1 MVLTSNAKDKY
12 TQIIHNILT
21 FFNKAVMFKGR
32 SDYLNREERQK
43 SFLKVDALVKKRGIT
58 IYKLAKDLGLAPTVF
73 SDWKT
78 GKSKPKLDK
87 LMKIAEYFGVSVEYF
102 AN

>member
-1 MVLTSNAKDKY
+1 ME
-12 TQIIHNILT
+12 IIHNILT
-21 FFNKAVMFKGR
+21 IFKHPRIIEER
-32 SDYLNREERQK
+32 SDYLNKEERQK

-58 IYKLAKDLGLAPTVF
+58 FYKLAKDLGFAPTVF